1 MKNLFNHEDDA
12 YAIVLFLIIALGCT
26 LGALI

>member
-1 MKNLFNHEDDA
+1 MKKFINHEDDA